1 MRKSFSKFFVVAIV
15 TLLSIFL
22 ISCGAQQAQAT
33 EKSPSVSEIT
43 SKTQETSVPT
53 DNSSD
58 LVTLTFKVTLPTNTP
73 TDENVYIVGS
83 FNDWN
88 PDDENYILSR
98 DGNTGTVT
106 LTVEKGTEIEYKYTR
121 GDWGTV
127 EKDENGGEIANR
139 KVTADENK
147 VIEDEVKS
155 WADIPAE
162 IKTKAQPGEKAIVTF
177 VVTLP
182 SNTPQSDDIFIVG
195 NFNNWD
201 PGQLVMERNGNKATY
216 KLETE
221 VGKRLEYKYT
231 RGNWDTVEKDEN
243 GEEISNRVV
252 IVEDTE
258 QTQEDTVASWRD
270 IPPQTSAENSTP
282 APEVKNITETAVEN
296 FLSKIPKGDD
306 NKEPLK
312 VAIVWHHHQPS
323 YKIPGDLNA
332 EMPWVRAHAIN
343 DYPYMADLV
352 DKYLTSGSVTFNIT
366 PVLLIQLM
374 DYVNN
379 GAKDKYLE
387 LSLKDKLTDEEKEF
401 VKWHFFDINP
411 QFVDSHPRYAELRNK
426 RDKNEPF
433 TDQDWLDLKVSWNL
447 YWINADYINSDKKL
461 KALAEKGKDFTKE
474 DLEYVISAQYKLMSE
489 IVDKYKK
496 LWDEGKVEL
505 TTTPYYHPIL
515 PLLVD
520 MGWPEDAKAQITRGL
535 EYFTSI
541 FGKKPVGMWPSEQAV
556 STPLVPMFA
565 DNGVKW
571 IITDKQI
578 LQKAGVNTGDPHK
591 LYKPYKVT
599 VNGKSVIVFF
609 RDTDLSDRIG
619 FKYSNMSKENAVKD
633 FLTALHNI
641 QKLNDEGDMIVTVA
655 LDGENAWEHY
665 PNNGND
671 FRKLFYQALSND
683 PYVELVTPEEY
694 IENYEVKGE
703 LNQLPK
709 GSWVGG
715 SLDTWYGEKE
725 ENEAWDRLG
734 EARKI
739 LMENKNKLTDEEF
752 KKALDVLYAA
762 EGSDWFW
769 WYGSDQDAGP
779 NEVLFDMQ
787 FKKLLIQLYR
797 MAKVPEDKIPGYLFI
812 ANKKPSSASKGN
824 IGKVEITLDGVVDDK
839 EMAKSAYFADD
850 DSGVMYKEGD
860 LISGFYVGRD
870 NSNIYVAVELKKSI
884 DELAGK
890 PYKLEIYTDM
900 PNAKRLNTRT
910 AYSKAGENITDLGFA
925 LAKRFSFNLQKYPNS
940 KDLYYYNASGTE
952 RWMIAGKTSGYIAA
966 KGNIVE
972 FKIPFDLIGIK
983 SGDEFNLAVVMA
995 YTEKGNSGDVDFA
1008 PNTGPVHVMIP
1019 KEIGG
1024 KLIKIFEDPIGDEDG
1039 PGGYTYPK
1047 DGAFK
1052 PYKGLWD
1059 IEWTKVYDND
1069 DSIVFKFKFGEM
1081 TNPWGAPKGFSHQL
1095 INIYLDTKDGGLTKT
1110 YKDGARVQFDPKHPW
1125 DYFIKVAGWPS
1136 YGQLLATSDEQEL
1149 PEGVQVEADP
1159 GEKIITVIV
1168 MKKFLDIKG
1177 NKIYA
1182 YFMVGSQDGYGPDNF
1197 RAVTP
1202 ENTQWTLGGY
1212 PADAGDYGPYVLDI
1226 IVPEGYDQHK
1236 VLSSYDASQ
1245 EKYATLVPVEID
1257 F

>member
-1 MRKSFSKFFVVAIV
+1 MRKLAIIV
-15 TLLSIFL
+15 LMSLLSIFL
-22 ISCGAQQAQAT
+22 ISCGAQKTSAND
-33 EKSPSVSEIT
+33 EIPIVSEVAP
-43 SKTQETSVPT
+43 SETAPSEETTVEEPEV
-53 DNSSD
+53 S
-58 LVTLTFKVTLPTNTP
+58 LITLTFKVTLPTNTP
-73 TDENVYIVGS
+73 EDESVYIVGS
-83 FNDWN
+83 FNAWN
-88 PDDENYILSR
+88 PGDENYVLERTGNIGEVKLS
-98 DGNTGTVT
+98 
-106 LTVEKGTEIEYKYTR
+106 VEKGTEIEYKYTR
-121 GDWGTV
+121 GNWGTV
-127 EKDENGGEIANR
+127 EKDENGGEISNR
-139 KVTADENK
+139 KVVADENK
-147 VIEDEVKS
+147 IIEDEVKS

-162 IKTKAQPGEKAIVTF
+162 IKTKAQPGEKAKVTF

-182 SNTPQSDDIFIVG
+182 NNTPSSDNIYIVG
-195 NFNNWD
+195 NFNEWD
-201 PGQLVMERNGNKATY
+201 PGQLTMSREGNKATFI
-216 KLETE
+216 LETE

-243 GEEISNRVV
+243 GEEIPNRVV
-252 IVEDTE
+252 IVEDIE
-258 QTQEDTVASWRD
+258 QTQNDTVASWRD
-270 IPPQTSAENSTP
+270 IPPQSTEEN
-282 APEVKNITETAVEN
+282 APEVKNINENEVES
-296 FLSKIPKGDD
+296 FLAKIPRGDD

-379 GAKDKYLE
+379 NAKDKYLE
-387 LSLKDKLTDEEKEF
+387 LSLKDNLTNEEKEF

-411 QFVDSHPRYAELRNK
+411 QFVDSHPRYAELREK
-426 RDKNEPF
+426 RDKNIEF

-447 YWINADYINSDKKL
+447 YWINIEYINADSKL
-461 KALAEKGKDFTKE
+461 KELVEKDENYTKE
-474 DLEYVISAQYKLMSE
+474 DLEYVISVHYKLMSE
-489 IVDKYKK
+489 IVEKYKR
-496 LWDEGKVEL
+496 LWDEGKIEL

-520 MGWPEDAKAQITRGL
+520 MGWPEDAEAQIRRGL

-541 FGKKPVGMWPSEQAV
+541 FDRKPLGMWPSEQAV

-565 DNGVKW
+565 ENDVKW

-578 LQKAGVNTGDPHK
+578 LQKAGINTGDPHQ
-591 LYKPYKVT
+591 LYKPYKVN
-599 VNGKSVIVFF
+599 VDGKSVVVFF

-619 FKYSNMSKENAVKD
+619 FKYSTMSKENAVKD
-633 FLTALHNI
+633 FLSTLHNI
-641 QKLNDEGDMIVTVA
+641 QKMNDEGNMVVTVA

-683 PYVELVTPEEY
+683 PYIELITPNEY
-694 IENYEVKGE
+694 IESYGVAGE

-725 ENEAWDRLG
+725 ENEAWERLAQ
-734 EARKI
+734 ARKI
-739 LMENKNKLTDEEF
+739 LMDNKNKLSEEEF
-752 KKALDVLYAA
+752 KKALDILYAA

-769 WYGSDQDAGP
+769 WYGSDQDAGN
-779 NEVLFDMQ
+779 NEVLFDMH
-787 FKKLLIQLYR
+787 FKKLLVQLYR
-797 MAKVPEDKIPGYLFI
+797 ISGIPEDKIPGYLFI

-824 IGKVEITLDGVVDDK
+824 IGKVEITLDGIVDDI
-839 EMAKSAYFADD
+839 EMEKSGYFADD

-884 DELAGK
+884 DELAGR
-890 PYKLEIYTDM
+890 PYKLEIYTDA
-900 PNAKRLNTRT
+900 PGANKLNTRT
-910 AYSKAGENITDLGFA
+910 AYSKTGEEITDLGFA
-925 LAKRFSFNLQKYPNS
+925 LAKRFSFNIEKYPDS
-940 KDLYYYNASGTE
+940 KELYYYNASGTE
-952 RWMIAGKTSGYIAA
+952 RWMISTKLPDLIET

-995 YTEKGNSGDVDFA
+995 YTEKNNSGDVDFA
-1008 PNTGPVHVMIP
+1008 PNAGPVHILIP

-1024 KLIKIFEDPIGDEDG
+1024 KLVKTFEDPIGDEDG

-1047 DGAFK
+1047 DGAFE

-1059 IEWTKVYDND
+1059 IEWVKVFDAD
-1069 DSIVFKFKFGEM
+1069 DSFVFKFKFGEM
-1081 TNPWGAPKGFSHQL
+1081 TNPWGSPKGFSHQL
-1095 INIYLDTKDGGLTKT
+1095 INIYLDTKDGGLTRT
-1110 YKDGARVQFDPKHPW
+1110 YNEGARVQFDNNHPW
-1125 DYFIKVAGWPS
+1125 DYFVKVAGWPS
-1136 YGQLLATSDEQEL
+1136 YGQLLATADGQEL

-1168 MKKFLDIKG
+1168 MKKFIDLDR
-1177 NKIYA
+1177 NKLYA
-1182 YFMVGSQDGYGPDNF
+1182 YFMVGSQDGYGADHY

-1202 ENTQWTLGGY
+1202 EESQWTLGGY
-1212 PADAGDYGPYVLDI
+1212 PEDAGDYGPYVLDI
-1226 IVPEGYDQHK
+1226 IVPEGYSQYD
-1236 VLSSYDASQ
+1236 VLSSYDAAN
-1245 EKYATLVPVEID
+1245 EKYATLVPVEIE